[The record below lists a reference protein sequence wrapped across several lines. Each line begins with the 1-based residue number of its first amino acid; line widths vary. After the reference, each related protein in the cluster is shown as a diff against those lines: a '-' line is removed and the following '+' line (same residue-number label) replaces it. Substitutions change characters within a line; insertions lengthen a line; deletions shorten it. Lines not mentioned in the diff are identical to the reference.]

1 LSGHPSN
8 LQKAESIMN
17 LKDIL
22 VHVDSNS
29 TTPARLKV
37 AIELA
42 QQHDAH
48 LTGLYVD
55 PGVKLPPLMDAP
67 LPASFFDELQQQ
79 ALANREQ
86 ATQTFNEAVANTQ
99 LLTEWRVADGELV
112 RTLET
117 HGSYADL
124 LVVGQTSDDDTK
136 VVAGGLAD
144 AAVLGVGRPVLVI
157 PYIGAQRAVG
167 RRVLVAWNG
176 SRESVRA
183 VNDALPLLQRA
194 EVVEVM
200 FVNPPEQRA
209 LGGHI
214 AGTDISLHLA
224 RHGVRVQTH
233 QAASSDIDTGDL
245 LLSRAAD
252 FGADLIVMGA
262 YGHSRIREFVFG
274 GVTHHVLR
282 HMTVPVLMSH

>member
-1 LSGHPSN
+1 M
-8 LQKAESIMN
+8 E
-17 LKDIL
+17 LKNIL

-29 TTPARLKV
+29 TTPARLNV

-42 QQHDAH
+42 QEHDAH

-55 PGVKLPPLMDAP
+55 PGLLLPPLMDAP
-67 LPASFFDELQQQ
+67 VPASYFDQLQED
-79 ALANREQ
+79 ALARRVQ
-86 ATQTFNEAVANTQ
+86 AAQTFKDAIANTQ

-124 LVVGQTSDDDTK
+124 LVIGQTSEDDTK

-157 PYIGAQRAVG
+157 PYIGVQRSVG

-200 FVNPPEQRA
+200 FVNPPEQRT
-209 LGGHI
+209 LGGHT

-224 RHGVRVQTH
+224 RHGVTVQAH
-233 QAASSDIDTGDL
+233 QTAGNDIDIGDL

-274 GVTHHVLR
+274 GATHHVLR
-282 HMTVPVLMSH
+282 HMTVPALMSH